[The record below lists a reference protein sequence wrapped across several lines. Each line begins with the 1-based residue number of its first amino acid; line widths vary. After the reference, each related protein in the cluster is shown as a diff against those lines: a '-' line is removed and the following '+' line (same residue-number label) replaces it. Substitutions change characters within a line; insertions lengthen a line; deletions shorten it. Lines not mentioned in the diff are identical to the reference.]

1 MQQLLQF
8 VITKINIH
16 QVKHILTWALLIA
29 ILYQL
34 AQLTWSIVE
43 RFIAPENVIEKPINI
58 AVNNKSTQ
66 RNSDIRAVTKLH
78 LFGEANAQAVIVA
91 PQKEI
96 ESDVEDAQETSLNI
110 KLKGVFATD
119 NEKLASAVIEHSGN
133 DAVYSIGDKLPG
145 GPNIILKK
153 VEPFRI
159 VFKRNGNN
167 EFLELEAYALDIGE
181 KDTPNRGG
189 LRAASELKP
198 IRGEQKRRVLD
209 KRRNTQ
215 ITKKLQ
221 ELRGQFQQKGPE
233 SFKDLVSVSPVQSRD
248 GLEGYRVSPGKDRRL
263 FTQFGFNRGD
273 IITELNGIALNDPSR
288 IFEVADILGN
298 AQNLSV
304 VIKRG
309 SSEVELQFSLQSMQ
323 QPEMLDDRTKT
334 KM

>member
-8 VITKINIH
+8 VITKINIQ
-16 QVKHILTWALLIA
+16 QVKLILTWILLIA
-29 ILYQL
+29 ILFQL

-43 RFIAPENVIEKPINI
+43 RFVAPEKTIVKPVFTQ
-58 AVNNKSTQ
+58 VNSESKQ
-66 RNSDIRAVTKLH
+66 RKSDIRSVARLH
-78 LFGEANAQAVIVA
+78 LFGKPDAQAVAVA

-96 ESDVEDAQETSLNI
+96 ETDIDDAQETSLNI

-119 NEKLASAVIEHSGN
+119 NEKLASAVIEHSGR
-133 DAVYSIGDKLPG
+133 DAVYKIGEKLPG
-145 GPNIILKK
+145 GSNIILKR

-159 VFKRNGNN
+159 VFTRNGNN
-167 EFLELEAYALDIGE
+167 EYLELEAYALDIGE
-181 KDTPNRGG
+181 KESKSLGG
-189 LRAASELKP
+189 LRAAGVKP
-198 IRGEQKRRVLD
+198 IRGEQKRRILD

-248 GLEGYRVSPGKDRRL
+248 GLEGYRVSAGKDRKL
-263 FTQFGFNRGD
+263 FSDFGFSRGD

-298 AQNLSV
+298 AQDLSV

-309 SSEVELQFSLQSMQ
+309 SGEVELQFSLQSMQ